1 LLRGGRI
8 CLFGQAQIDGEDTV
22 KMRKIAAIAML
33 AAGMCGVLAAAPA
46 SARALKVKVDSLKN
60 GGTLATKY
68 AFCAPA
74 AQGHTTAGQNINP
87 SISWSKGPRGTKSYA
102 IILFDPKSPAEHR
115 EMMNKE
121 GVTMTADVK
130 RHDFY
135 HWVLVDIPPNVRSI
149 KEGADSNA
157 RVVHGKPATPSAAGV
172 KGLNDYTK
180 VMAAN
185 DAMKGQYYGYD
196 GPCPPWNDD
205 LVHDYHFTVYA
216 LSVKSLG
223 LPKDFDAAAALDAM
237 KGKIL
242 AQGEV
247 VGNYTQN
254 PAKDAKVEK

>member
-1 LLRGGRI
+1 VKLLKAAAMTI
-8 CLFGQAQIDGEDTV
+8 
-22 KMRKIAAIAML
+22 IAASACATIL
-33 AAGMCGVLAAAPA
+33 ATTPA
-46 SARALKVKVDSLKN
+46 SARALKVKVDSIRN

-87 SISWSKGPRGTKSYA
+87 RISWSKGPRGTKSYA

-115 EMMNKE
+115 DMMNKE
-121 GVTMTADVK
+121 GMTLTADVK
-130 RHDFY
+130 RHNFY
-135 HWVLVDIPPNVRSI
+135 HWILVDIPPNVTSI

-157 RVVHGKPATPSAAGV
+157 RVAHGKPASPSAAGL

-180 VMAAN
+180 VTAAN
-185 DAMKGQYYGYD
+185 EAMKGKYYGYD

-223 LPKDFDAAAALDAM
+223 LPKDFDAAAAQEAM

-242 AQGEV
+242 AQGEL

-254 PAKDAKVEK
+254 PAKGAKPGK